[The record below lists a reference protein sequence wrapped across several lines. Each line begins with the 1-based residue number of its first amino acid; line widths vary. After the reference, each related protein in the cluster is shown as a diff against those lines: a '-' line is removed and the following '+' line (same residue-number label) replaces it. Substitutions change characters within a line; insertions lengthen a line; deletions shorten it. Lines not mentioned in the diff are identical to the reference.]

1 MRRFLLAVLHVQAIL
16 DEPTVG
22 DMKKALGKVPHGLND
37 ALDSTLSRI
46 HDLPDRKRQIG
57 LETMMWI
64 SHATRP
70 LVVDELSEALAIRL
84 GDTFL
89 NRELQPRLGIMVDCC
104 MGLVTVDEKTSEV
117 RLVHYS
123 VQEYLLANQSA
134 LFPDAEKII
143 AEACIT
149 YSLFDVFGEGS
160 GCRSGKSEIED
171 LIIDHPFVRYA
182 CRCWGIHAE
191 CANDERVEKLA
202 LKFLRSSRHRACSY
216 QLAQFISRRK
226 ERYWESKEA
235 SSCTPLTLAASFGLD
250 KLVEQLFDSGEVT
263 VDEMTSMGTTPLIAA
278 SSAGNRTMTELLLS
292 RDAGFT
298 LQNWYGTALHCTAEA
313 GKAACIPQLIAAGL
327 SVDFRDQY
335 GRTSFHCATI
345 SGQMETMEV
354 LLEFGADVN
363 AQCTSDGCDSGCTPL
378 RYAVLC
384 EYSLEVVKL
393 LLEKGA
399 KLNPS
404 TTPMVTPLHDAAAL
418 NLQDALELL
427 LGHGLDANAK
437 APDGST
443 PLHFA
448 ACNDHTEVV
457 SILLAGSADIDAQ
470 NNDGATPIYV
480 AAECGCDK
488 TVRLLLENGA
498 NLNLKTNEQLT
509 ALDVALREGFGDIAL
524 VLDEANAK
532 RGPEL
537 GSTELPYEC
546 GKGSEDPSQL
556 LMDDVVTSQDLHES
570 RKAGKA
576 YQMRSTMNGSEIQN
590 LLAKEE
596 RLGLVRT
603 LRCPY
608 L

>member
-1 MRRFLLAVLHVQAIL
+1 M
-16 DEPTVG
+16 G
-22 DMKKALGKVPHGLND
+22 DMKKALGRVPHNLND
-37 ALDSTLSRI
+37 ALDSTLTRI
-46 HDLPDRKRQIG
+46 RNLPDRKRRIG
-57 LETMMWI
+57 LYALMWV
-64 SHATRP
+64 SHAKRP
-70 LVVDELSEALAIRL
+70 LLVNELSEALAIES
-84 GDTFL
+84 DDEFL
-89 NRELQPRLGIMVDCC
+89 NRDSQPRLGVMVDCC

-117 RLVHYS
+117 RLVHFS

-149 YSLFDVFGEGS
+149 YSLFAVFGEGS

-191 CANDERVEKLA
+191 RANDEGVEKLA
-202 LKFLRSSRHRACSY
+202 LKLLRSSRHRACSY
-216 QLAQFISRRK
+216 QLAQFIRGRK
-226 ERYWESKEA
+226 ERYWKPNEA
-235 SSCTPLTLAASFGLD
+235 SSCSPLTLAASFGLD
-250 KLVEQLFDSGEVT
+250 RLAKRLFDNGEVT
-263 VDEMTSMGTTPLIAA
+263 VNEMTDMGTTALIAA
-278 SSAGNRTMTELLLS
+278 SSEGNRTMTDLLLS
-292 RDAGFT
+292 RNAGVA
-298 LQNWYGTALHCTAEA
+298 LQNWYGTALHCAAEA

-345 SGQMETMEV
+345 SGQIETMKV
-354 LLEFGADVN
+354 LLELGADVN
-363 AQCTSDGCDSGCTPL
+363 AQCNSDGFDRGCTPL

-384 EYSLEVVKL
+384 EYSLEVVQL

-404 TTPMVTPLHDAAAL
+404 STPMVTPLHDAAAL

-427 LGHGLDANAK
+427 LDHGLDANAK
-437 APDGST
+437 APNGST

-448 ACNDHTEVV
+448 ACNDHAEIV
-457 SILLAGSADIDAQ
+457 SILLTGSADINAQ
-470 NNDGATPIYV
+470 SNDGATPIYV

-488 TVRLLLENGA
+488 TLRLLLDKGA
-498 NLNLKTNEQLT
+498 NLNLKTDEQLT
-509 ALDVALREGFGDIAL
+509 ALDVALREGFGGIAL
-524 VLDEANAK
+524 VLDEANAE

-537 GSTELPYEC
+537 GTTELLCEF

-556 LMDDVVTSQDLHES
+556 LSDNVVTSQDLHES
-570 RKAGKA
+570 KKAGKA
-576 YQMRSTMNGSEIQN
+576 YQMRSIMNGSEIQS
-590 LLAKEE
+590 LLAMEE

-608 L
+608 YRKY